1 MRLLQRIHLRLKNMR
16 EERKALAYE
25 LVAECRHCQTE
36 EEVETLVGSRIEELR
51 DRGSVRFGI
60 IEIIA
65 IVQLCIKIW
74 MFMKEK
80 GWLGEATPQSVR
92 KAVESND

>member
-1 MRLLQRIHLRLKNMR
+1 MLLLQRIRARLKNMR

-36 EEVETLVGSRIEELR
+36 EEAEMLIASRLEYLR
-51 DRGSVRFGI
+51 DQGTVRFGI

-74 MFMKEK
+74 LWMKEQ
-80 GWLGEATPQSVR
+80 GWLGGATPQSVR